1 MNNHFVE
8 LWHKLERDGQQGT
21 VKIAYAEESPY
32 RIYAT
37 MFCPGNICGIA
48 ISFSSAI
55 IQNILRPRHEEPDN
69 GAFLL
74 RYSCQNRLR
83 FNPRQ

>member
-37 MFCPGNICGIA
+37 MSCPGNICGIA

-55 IQNILRPRHEEPDN
+55 KIELKPFQDLRQ
-69 GAFLL
+69 LSVQL
-74 RYSCQNRLR
+74 
-83 FNPRQ
+83 